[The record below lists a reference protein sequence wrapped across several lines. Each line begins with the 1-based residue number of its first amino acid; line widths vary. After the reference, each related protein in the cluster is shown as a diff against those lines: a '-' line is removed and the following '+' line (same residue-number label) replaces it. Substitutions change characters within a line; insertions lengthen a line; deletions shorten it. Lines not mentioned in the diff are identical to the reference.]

1 MATVPPISTP
11 FLDIS
16 QDKDGRIVAA
26 NMSPAWQQYFGQ
38 VAQFQEA
45 VGMALNLS
53 DIQSALDNA
62 QQSIESTIGS
72 TQSSI
77 EGNLL
82 MDVQSIIDA
91 GASSL
96 FGNDYKGAW
105 VAGPYAV
112 GNVSYYSGFFYE
124 CISHRTSGDTDD
136 PATDS
141 TGWSVRSYEVTL
153 TGNVNV
159 DLSSVRT
166 AIQNAI
172 DAQGTAS
179 FGSDYKG
186 AWAAGIY
193 AVGAVSY
200 ESGAFYTCKVARSA
214 TNTDDPATDTAS
226 WEIQVAESGG
236 LEAAVQAAIDASAA
250 IQFGSD
256 YTGKWEA
263 GVHVV
268 GAVTYW
274 MGAFYE
280 CTQARTSGN
289 TNPPPL
295 DTGAWM
301 LIQSRRQAESDSLG
315 YANFGSD
322 YKGAWVAGVFAV
334 GNVSFYGG
342 RYYECSVVRAATDT
356 NDPATDAASWDVVG
370 SSVKIDLSLIESTL
384 SGLETKVDSTRTDIS
399 DAIQV
404 QIDAIGSNSYG
415 AAYDGEWEVGAY
427 SVGRIVYW
435 MGKFYECDSARTSA
449 HTNNPA
455 SDTTGWSV
463 RDSSVTL
470 DLSSIETTLSGLETG
485 ISASQQAQIDAIGSN
500 AYGNSYKG
508 AWEAGDFAVGN
519 ISFHAGMFYKCTALR
534 TSTNTDD
541 PSVDT
546 ASWDVAD
553 TSATI
558 DLSSIESTLSGL
570 ETEVGSTR
578 TDISDA
584 RQQQIDA
591 AARIAYGEDYRGVWA
606 AGIFAVGNVVFHS
619 ANFYECDSAR
629 TSANTS
635 NPTINTTAWSII
647 QSLKQKIGV
656 SAAVQDAIDAS
667 AAIQFGNSYK
677 GVWVAGPYAIG
688 NISFYDDKFYVV
700 KAAPGSNTF
709 PVLKRFSIPT
719 AWGSGESL
727 STLRARA
734 VSANEDQTFVP
745 PDPITSDAPPPA
757 ADNYML
763 RWRFLVRSSERWNRI
778 TLSMPDGCDDWMH
791 VYLMR
796 STPGGS
802 KTGSEIGSVKQL
814 SYSPGAATV
823 NSDITESDWGAAAS
837 DGYYYAMIEAY
848 FGEKSGG
855 QISDWRIG
863 YRAGVAVT
871 PPETVNAAGGLQN
884 IPLTGYQ
891 NPAADTSSWDVVDS
905 LRQTARDELGYAT
918 FGSDYK
924 GEWVAGVFAVGN
936 VSFYGGRYYKCTVD
950 RTASNTSNPA
960 TDASS
965 WDVVGSGINLSSIE
979 TSLADVET
987 KVDSTRTDIS
997 DAIQVQIDAIGSNSY
1012 GAAYDGEW
1020 EVGAYSVGRIV
1031 YWMGKFYECDSART
1045 SAHTNNPASDTTGWS
1060 VRDSSVTLDLSSIE
1074 TTLSGLETGISA
1086 SQQAQIDAIG
1096 SNAYGNS
1103 YKGAWEA
1110 GDFAV
1115 GNISFHAGMFY
1126 KCTALRTSTNTDDPS
1141 VDTASWDVADTSAT
1155 IDLSSI
1161 ESTLS
1166 GLETEVGSTRTDI
1179 SDARQQQIDAAAR
1192 IAYGEDYRGVWAA
1205 GIFALGD
1212 VTFHVD
1218 NFYECDAARVATD
1231 TGNPV
1236 VDSSSWSI
1244 IKSLKQGQAETMSGL
1259 TKGVQD
1265 TIDAQ
1270 ARAIFGTDY
1279 RGTWE
1284 AGDFAVA
1291 DVTYWIG
1298 KFYRC
1303 TVRREPTST
1312 ANPATDTSSW
1322 ELTGTDTQTV
1332 IDAAARTVFGGD
1344 YTGPWEAG
1352 VHVVGAVTYW
1362 MGKFYECSMAR
1373 AATDTNNPATDANGW
1388 SIQEGVRS
1396 AVKEAIDAGVAA
1408 VGAAQFGDDYKGAW
1422 AAGNHNIGNIR
1433 SFERRYY
1440 RCKVARAAAN
1450 TDDPATDTASWEIIG
1465 SAVTILAQQQS
1476 AIDAI
1481 GASQYGNNY
1490 KGKWEAGVHAVGD
1503 YRSHDGRYYRCKA
1516 SRTSGN
1522 TSDPASDSTG
1532 WDAVGSSFTLEG
1544 SLETAS
1550 QEQIDAAAR
1559 ITYGDDYKGHWSA
1572 GIFAVGAVTY
1582 DATTKKFYECDT
1594 SRNASNTSTPAS
1606 DTTAWSVI
1614 RSLKQ
1619 DVADSVGLG
1628 STRAQIFTTSGTWI
1642 KPSRTGYARVILVG
1656 AGGGGGRGMYAAAT
1670 VGGGGGG
1677 GAGGFLIVREI
1688 IVDSNVSVT
1697 IGAPGIGAGNTT
1709 AGTNGGSTTFGDLL
1723 EAFGGARGSNGTP
1736 SSGGPGGRSTA
1747 LASPLG
1753 AHPDGGD
1760 GGGTG
1765 VSGSPGEGVIGLGG
1779 GGGFGGGRGSTT
1791 KGGGGGGGGTAGSGG
1806 SGGVGM
1812 PDSGDDSTGIS
1823 ALPNSGAGGGG
1834 GGAVRYAESTG
1845 GNGGSGYAIVFWIE

>member
-1 MATVPPISTP
+1 MATVPPIATP

-26 NMSPAWQQYFGQ
+26 HMSVAWQQYFGQ
-38 VAQFQEA
+38 IAQFQEA

-72 TQSSI
+72 SQRSI
-77 EGNLL
+77 EDGLL

-105 VAGPYAV
+105 AAGAYSV
-112 GNVSYYSGFFYE
+112 GDVSYYSGFFYE
-124 CISHRTSGDTDD
+124 CSAQRNSGDTSD
-136 PATDS
+136 PATDTAS
-141 TGWSVRSYEVTL
+141 WSLRSYEVML
-153 TGNVNV
+153 MGNVNV

-186 AWAAGIY
+186 AWAAGIF

-200 ESGAFYTCKVARSA
+200 HSGAFYTCTVARVA
-214 TNTDDPATDTAS
+214 ANTDDPATDTGS

-236 LEAAVQAAIDASAA
+236 LEAAVQAAIDA
-250 IQFGSD
+250 QG
-256 YTGKWEA
+256 
-263 GVHVV
+263 
-268 GAVTYW
+268 
-274 MGAFYE
+274 
-280 CTQARTSGN
+280 
-289 TNPPPL
+289 
-295 DTGAWM
+295 
-301 LIQSRRQAESDSLG
+301 
-315 YANFGSD
+315 
-322 YKGAWVAGVFAV
+322 
-334 GNVSFYGG
+334 
-342 RYYECSVVRAATDT
+342 
-356 NDPATDAASWDVVG
+356 
-370 SSVKIDLSLIESTL
+370 
-384 SGLETKVDSTRTDIS
+384 
-399 DAIQV
+399 
-404 QIDAIGSNSYG
+404 
-415 AAYDGEWEVGAY
+415 
-427 SVGRIVYW
+427 
-435 MGKFYECDSARTSA
+435 
-449 HTNNPA
+449 
-455 SDTTGWSV
+455 
-463 RDSSVTL
+463 
-470 DLSSIETTLSGLETG
+470 
-485 ISASQQAQIDAIGSN
+485 
-500 AYGNSYKG
+500 
-508 AWEAGDFAVGN
+508 
-519 ISFHAGMFYKCTALR
+519 
-534 TSTNTDD
+534 
-541 PSVDT
+541 
-546 ASWDVAD
+546 
-553 TSATI
+553 
-558 DLSSIESTLSGL
+558 
-570 ETEVGSTR
+570 
-578 TDISDA
+578 
-584 RQQQIDA
+584 
-591 AARIAYGEDYRGVWA
+591 
-606 AGIFAVGNVVFHS
+606 
-619 ANFYECDSAR
+619 
-629 TSANTS
+629 
-635 NPTINTTAWSII
+635 
-647 QSLKQKIGV
+647 
-656 SAAVQDAIDAS
+656 
-667 AAIQFGNSYK
+667 AIQFGNDYDGK
-677 GVWVAGPYAIG
+677 WVSGAYSAGKVAFFDG
-688 NISFYDDKFYVV
+688 KFYRV
-700 KAAPGSNTF
+700 KTAPGSNTF

-727 STLRARA
+727 ATLRARA

-763 RWRFLVRSSERWNRI
+763 RWRFLIRSSERWNRI

-814 SYSPGAATV
+814 DYSPGAATV

-871 PPETVNAAGGLQN
+871 PPETVNATGGLQN

-924 GEWVAGVFAVGN
+924 GEWVAGVFAVGA

-965 WDVVGSGINLSSIE
+965 WDVVGSGIDLSSIE

-987 KVDSTRTDIS
+987 KVDSTRTDIR
-997 DAIQVQIDAIGSNSY
+997 DALQSQIDAIGSNSY

-1020 EVGAYSVGRIV
+1020 EVGAYATGRIV
-1031 YWMGKFYECDSART
+1031 YWIGKFYECDSART
-1045 SAHTNNPASDTTGWS
+1045 SAHTNNPASDTASWS

-1074 TTLSGLETGISA
+1074 TTLSGLETGLSA
-1086 SQQAQIDAIG
+1086 SQQAQIDALG
-1096 SNAYGNS
+1096 ANAYGNS

-1110 GDFAV
+1110 GDFDV

-1126 KCTALRTSTNTDDPS
+1126 KCTVLRTSTNTDDPT

-1161 ESTLS
+1161 ETSLS

-1179 SDARQQQIDAAAR
+1179 SAARQEQIDAAAR

-1205 GIFALGD
+1205 KIFALGD

-1231 TGNPV
+1231 TDNPV
-1236 VDSSSWSI
+1236 VDSSSWSV

-1259 TKGVQD
+1259 TQGVQD

-1284 AGDFAVA
+1284 VGDFAVA
-1291 DVTYWIG
+1291 DVTYWLG

-1303 TVRREPTST
+1303 TVRRDPTS
-1312 ANPATDTSSW
+1312 ADNPATDTSSW

-1332 IDAAARTVFGGD
+1332 IDAAARAAFGGD

-1362 MGKFYECSMAR
+1362 MGKFYECISAR
-1373 AATDTNNPATDANGW
+1373 TSAHTSNPASDTTGW

-1396 AVKEAIDAGVAA
+1396 AVKEAIAAGVEA

-1422 AAGNHNIGNIR
+1422 AAGSHTVGNIR

-1440 RCKVARAAAN
+1440 RCKVARLEAN
-1450 TDDPATDTASWEIIG
+1450 TGDPATDTASWEIVG

-1481 GASQYGNNY
+1481 GSSQYGNNY
-1490 KGKWEAGVHAVGD
+1490 KGKWEAAVHAVGD

-1516 SRTSGN
+1516 GRTAAN
-1522 TSDPASDSTG
+1522 TSDPASDATG
-1532 WDAVGSSFTLEG
+1532 WDAVGTSFTLEG
-1544 SLETAS
+1544 SLETAT

-1572 GIFAVGAVTY
+1572 GIFAVGSVTY
-1582 DATTKKFYECDT
+1582 DTATNKFYECD
-1594 SRNASNTSTPAS
+1594 SARNASNTSNPSS
-1606 DTTAWSVI
+1606 DSTGWAVI
-1614 RSLKQ
+1614 QSLKQ
-1619 DVADSVGLG
+1619 DVADSVGLAG
-1628 STRAQIFTTSGTWI
+1628 VKGQIFTGSGTWV
-1642 KPSRTGYARVILVG
+1642 KPDRTGFVKVFL
-1656 AGGGGGRGMYAAAT
+1656 

-1677 GAGGFLIVREI
+1677 G
-1688 IVDSNVSVT
+1688 
-1697 IGAPGIGAGNTT
+1697 
-1709 AGTNGGSTTFGDLL
+1709 
-1723 EAFGGARGSNGTP
+1723 
-1736 SSGGPGGRSTA
+1736 
-1747 LASPLG
+1747 
-1753 AHPDGGD
+1753 
-1760 GGGTG
+1760 
-1765 VSGSPGEGVIGLGG
+1765 GG
-1779 GGGFGGGRGSTT
+1779 GGSRSSGSQRYS
-1791 KGGGGGGGGTAGSGG
+1791 GGGGGGGQGGQLVIADIAVDGDIVVTIGSKGLGERGGDTSVISSFSAMYGIRGTNGGNTSFGDLLVAGGG
-1806 SGGVGM
+1806 RGGGPGGGNISFAVPGIHGAGGEASLSEEANLIAS
-1812 PDSGDDSTGIS
+1812 PGARGGNGENDGEFFIGYSVSAGGLSIGDRS
-1823 ALPNSGAGGGG
+1823 GGGG
-1834 GGAVRYAESTG
+1834 GGMIGPAGDGGRGRTNADGDDGEDAEAGSGSGGGGGGGVRALLAYAVKAGGAG
-1845 GNGGSGYAIVFWIE
+1845 GNGGSGYAIVFWSE

>member
-1 MATVPPISTP
+1 MAGVPPISTP

-16 QDKDGRIVAA
+16 QDKDGRLVSAH
-26 NMSPAWQQYFGQ
+26 MSPAWQQYFGQ

-53 DIQSALDNA
+53 DVQSALDNA
-62 QQSIESTIGS
+62 QQAIESTIGS
-72 TQSSI
+72 SQRSI
-77 EGNLL
+77 EDGLL

-105 VAGPYAV
+105 AAGVYSV
-112 GNVSYYSGFFYE
+112 GDVSYYSGFFYE
-124 CISHRTSGDTDD
+124 CSVQRNSGDTSD
-136 PATDS
+136 PATDTAS
-141 TGWSVRSYEVTL
+141 WSLRSYEVML

-159 DLSSVRT
+159 DLTSVRT

-186 AWAAGIY
+186 AWAAGVY
-193 AVGAVSY
+193 AVGNVAY
-200 ESGAFYTCKVARSA
+200 ESGAFYTCTSERAA
-214 TNTDDPATDTAS
+214 ADTTDPATDTVS

-236 LEAAVQAAIDASAA
+236 LEAAVQAAIDASAV

-256 YTGKWEA
+256 YTGKWGA
-263 GVHVV
+263 GVHAV
-268 GAVTYW
+268 GGISYYL
-274 MGAFYE
+274 GAFYE
-280 CTQARTSGN
+280 CTQTRTSGN

-295 DTGAWM
+295 DTGAWT
-301 LIQSRRQAESDSLG
+301 LIQSRRQAEADGLG

-322 YKGAWVAGVFAV
+322 YKGVWAAGVYAV

-356 NDPATDAASWDVVG
+356 DDPATDAASWDVVG
-370 SSVKIDLSLIESTL
+370 SSVTIDLSL
-384 SGLETKVDSTRTDIS
+384 
-399 DAIQV
+399 
-404 QIDAIGSNSYG
+404 
-415 AAYDGEWEVGAY
+415 
-427 SVGRIVYW
+427 
-435 MGKFYECDSARTSA
+435 
-449 HTNNPA
+449 
-455 SDTTGWSV
+455 
-463 RDSSVTL
+463 
-470 DLSSIETTLSGLETG
+470 
-485 ISASQQAQIDAIGSN
+485 
-500 AYGNSYKG
+500 
-508 AWEAGDFAVGN
+508 
-519 ISFHAGMFYKCTALR
+519 
-534 TSTNTDD
+534 
-541 PSVDT
+541 
-546 ASWDVAD
+546 
-553 TSATI
+553 
-558 DLSSIESTLSGL
+558 IESTLSGL

-591 AARIAYGEDYRGVWA
+591 AARIAYGEDYRGVWE

-677 GVWVAGPYAIG
+677 GVWGAGPYAIG
-688 NISFYDDKFYVV
+688 NISFYDDKFYIV
-700 KAAPGSNTF
+700 KTAPGSNTF

-727 STLRARA
+727 ATLRARA
-734 VSANEDQTFVP
+734 VSANEDQAFVP

-763 RWRFLVRSSERWNRI
+763 RWRFLIRSSERWNRI

-814 SYSPGAATV
+814 DYSPGAATV

-871 PPETVNAAGGLQN
+871 PPETVNATGGLQN

-924 GEWVAGVFAVGN
+924 GEWVAGVFAVGA

-965 WDVVGSGINLSSIE
+965 WDVVGSGIDLSSIE

-987 KVDSTRTDIS
+987 KVDSTRTDIR
-997 DAIQVQIDAIGSNSY
+997 DALQSQIDAIGSNSY

-1020 EVGAYSVGRIV
+1020 EVGAYATGRIV
-1031 YWMGKFYECDSART
+1031 YWIGKFYECISART
-1045 SAHTNNPASDTTGWS
+1045 SAHTSNPASDTTGWS

-1096 SNAYGNS
+1096 SNAYGAD

-1115 GNISFHAGMFY
+1115 ADVTFHAGMFY
-1126 KCTALRTSTNTDDPS
+1126 KCTVLRTSANASDPS
-1141 VDTASWDVADTSAT
+1141 VDTASWDVADSSVA

-1205 GIFALGD
+1205 KIFALGD

-1231 TGNPV
+1231 TNNPV

-1244 IKSLKQGQAETMSGL
+1244 IQSLKKGQAETMSGF
-1259 TKGVQD
+1259 TRGFQD

-1291 DVTYWIG
+1291 DVTYWLG

-1312 ANPATDTSSW
+1312 ANPATDTASW

-1332 IDAAARTVFGGD
+1332 IDAAARTAFGDD
-1344 YTGPWEAG
+1344 YTGPWESG
-1352 VHVVGAVTYW
+1352 VHAVGSVTYW
-1362 MGKFYECSMAR
+1362 IGKFYECISAR
-1373 AATDTNNPATDANGW
+1373 TSAHTSNPASDTTGW

-1396 AVKEAIDAGVAA
+1396 AVKEAIAAGVEA

-1422 AAGNHNIGNIR
+1422 AAGSHTVGNIR

-1440 RCKVARAAAN
+1440 RCKVARLEAN

-1481 GASQYGNNY
+1481 GSSQYGNNY
-1490 KGKWEAGVHAVGD
+1490 KGKWEAAVHAVGD

-1516 SRTSGN
+1516 GRTAAN
-1522 TSDPASDSTG
+1522 TSDPASDATG
-1532 WDAVGSSFTLEG
+1532 WDAVGTTFTLEG

-1550 QEQIDAAAR
+1550 QEQIDAAAS
-1559 ITYGDDYKGHWSA
+1559 ITYGDDYKGHWAA

-1582 DATTKKFYECDT
+1582 ESTTKKFYECDT
-1594 SRNASNTSTPAS
+1594 ARNASNTSSPSS
-1606 DTTAWSVI
+1606 DTTGWSI
-1614 RSLKQ
+1614 IQSLRQ
-1619 DVADSVGLG
+1619 DVADSVGLAG
-1628 STRAQIFTTSGTWI
+1628 VKGQIFTSSGTWI
-1642 KPSRTGYARVILVG
+1642 KPSTTGFVKVLLI
-1656 AGGGGGRGMYAAAT
+1656 GGGGGGGGGGGAISVSTTYLAL
-1670 VGGGGGG
+1670 GGGGGG
-1677 GAGGFLIVREI
+1677 GAGGQMVL
-1688 IVDSNVSVT
+1688 VDIPVVADVQIT
-1697 IGAPGIGAGNTT
+1697 LGAAGLGGIGGLGDGNTFTTGINADDGEAGGDTKFGEILT
-1709 AGTNGGSTTFGDLL
+1709 ARGGNPGLGGNGGYRSSTQRRD
-1723 EAFGGARGSNGTP
+1723 
-1736 SSGGPGGRSTA
+1736 
-1747 LASPLG
+1747 
-1753 AHPDGGD
+1753 
-1760 GGGTG
+1760 GGTG
-1765 VSGSPGEGVIGLGG
+1765 SGGSGPDENSTRSPVGTTNPAGGRGSIEAEYLAGTGRPGNPGRGG
-1779 GGGFGGGRGSTT
+1779 GGAGSFGKGGNGAEDGTGNNYDGNDGESPLENTGSGGGGGGRGSELSGPPRN
-1791 KGGGGGGGGTAGSGG
+1791 GG
-1806 SGGVGM
+1806 
-1812 PDSGDDSTGIS
+1812 D
-1823 ALPNSGAGGGG
+1823 
-1834 GGAVRYAESTG
+1834 GGA
-1845 GNGGSGYAIVFWIE
+1845 GGSGYAIVFWSE